1 VNVVPR
7 ITTPISEGEAAGV
20 VVRAYH
26 DLFGRDPTKRA
37 LVAML
42 SLIWIET
49 ARGRAVKNHNLGNI
63 TSSETRDGDAWRPP
77 WFDFDGGDPAAMTD
91 RNLSLHEQMLQGKA
105 PRAFRA
111 YGSAEIGAADFVRQ
125 LRSSFPEVLE
135 AAELGDPDLFRIA
148 LSQKYSKDYA
158 NPAATKAF
166 AEFFDLFDRK
176 IVRPPGSL
184 ELPGGRE
191 VRLMPIVLAVGIVA
205 AAGAIFWATLRVK
218 PGARAPARAALRVA
232 A

>member
-1 VNVVPR
+1 
-7 ITTPISEGEAAGV
+7 
-20 VVRAYH
+20 
-26 DLFGRDPTKRA
+26 
-37 LVAML
+37 ML

-49 ARGRAVKNHNLGNI
+49 ASGRAVKNHNLGNI
-63 TSSETRDGDAWRPP
+63 TSSETREGDAWRPP

-91 RNLSLHEQMLQGKA
+91 RNLALHEEMLKGRA

-111 YGSAEIGAADFVRQ
+111 YGSAELGAADFVRQ

-135 AAELGDPDLFRIA
+135 AAELGDPDVFRIA

-158 NPAATKAF
+158 NPAATRTLAG
-166 AEFFDLFDRK
+166 FFENFDRK
-176 IVRPPGSL
+176 IVAPPGTL

-191 VRLMPIVLAVGIVA
+191 VRMGPILIALGVVA
-205 AAGAIFWATLRVK
+205 AAGAIFWATLQIK
-218 PGARAPARAALRVA
+218 PARARASLKVA

>member
-7 ITTPISEGEAAGV
+7 ITTPIGESEAASV

-26 DLFGRDPTKRA
+26 ELFGRDPTKRA
-37 LVAML
+37 LVSML

-49 ARGRAVKNHNLGNI
+49 ARGGAVKNNNLGNI
-63 TSSETRDGDAWRPP
+63 TSSETRNGDAWRPP

-91 RNLSLHEQMLQGKA
+91 RNLALHEKMLQGQA

-111 YGSAEIGAADFVRQ
+111 YGSAELGAADFVRQ

-135 AAELGDPDLFRIA
+135 AAELGDPDVFRIA

-158 NPAATKAF
+158 DPRATKSF

-191 VRLMPIVLAVGIVA
+191 VRIMPIVVAVGVVA
-205 AAGAIFWATLRVK
+205 VAGAIFWATLRVK
-218 PGARAPARAALRVA
+218 PGARVPARGAVRAAA
-232 A
+232 